1 MEEPRPLEA
10 AKRLLEL
17 ARRTQEGDMKD
28 SEGKSAFQLLGM
40 WLEVVEK
47 FPEEVGIDEEESDK
61 LRKEREKGEVT
72 RAKQVVDPKQPPQKG
87 QHQKNL
93 VSPPELDP
101 PVLDPTSTGLLDID
115 YLLRS
120 HGLELYPD
128 QAGRLWTGLSTY
140 WIKRGSFSLAR
151 ATFEEALST
160 VVTLRDFTQVFDSYA
175 EFEESYI
182 SGLMESIAEEEDE
195 DDEKELDERMQEFEK
210 LMDRRPFLVNEV
222 LLRRNPN
229 DVQEWEK
236 RVALYGDDDEKVS
249 LHLSLTLHSIL
260 CFDSSGSSIVD
271 CHRSLR
277 QSVILLE
284 LSVQQVQR
292 LAEFRRARFERLFEK
307 VSSSFEFVSAL

>member
-10 AKRLLEL
+10 AKRLLDL

-40 WLEVVEK
+40 WLEVVEQ
-47 FPEEVGIDEEESDK
+47 FPEEVGVDEEESDR
-61 LRKEREKGEVT
+61 LRKEREKLGGGKNEQE
-72 RAKQVVDPKQPPQKG
+72 KQIAVQGQQKG
-87 QHQKNL
+87 QKNV
-93 VSPPELDP
+93 VSPPALDP
-101 PVLDPTSTGLLDID
+101 SVLDPTSNSLLDID
-115 YLLRS
+115 HSLRT

-182 SGLMESIAEEEDE
+182 SGLMESIAEEDDE
-195 DDEKELDERMQEFEK
+195 DDEKELDERMKEFER

-236 RVALYGDDDEKVS
+236 RVALYGDDDEKVI
-249 LHLSLTLHSIL
+249 LTLFPLNPIYGSLTE
-260 CFDSSGSSIVD
+260 
-271 CHRSLR
+271 
-277 QSVILLE
+277 LL
-284 LSVQQVQR
+284 LI
-292 LAEFRRARFERLFEK
+292 
-307 VSSSFEFVSAL
+307 